1 MEVLQYLSQVFARA
15 AEILNEER
23 EDSAL
28 SVAMLDG
35 VQTGLDIAM
44 KVETKELKKKMAKQT
59 LEEHARELVLSLT
72 ESGQIFM
79 KEVQND

>member
-1 MEVLQYLSQVFARA
+1 MDVLEYLSQVFARA
-15 AEILNEER
+15 AEIMNQER
-23 EDSAL
+23 EDCAL

-44 KVETKELKKKMAKQT
+44 KVKPKELKKKMEVRT
-59 LEEHARELVLSLT
+59 LEEHARELVLSL
-72 ESGQIFM
+72 SKNGQIFM